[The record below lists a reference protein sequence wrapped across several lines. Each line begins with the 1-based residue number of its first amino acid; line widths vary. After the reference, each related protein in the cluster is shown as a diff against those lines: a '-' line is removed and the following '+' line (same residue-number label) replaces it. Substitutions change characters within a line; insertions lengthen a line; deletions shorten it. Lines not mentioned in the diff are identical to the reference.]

1 MSARPLSMSALS
13 SALAAVIVGALIP
26 LAAVAPAQAD
36 TLGTGVVINE
46 AYLKGGSAN
55 AAYSKKFVELYN
67 AGGTDVDLSSWS
79 LQYRSASGTGASSG
93 TAALSGTIKA
103 RSYFLIQINGNGSTG
118 AALPTPDL
126 DLAGKVS
133 PSGTTGTLFLAKTTT
148 AITAPTGSV
157 TGQSNIADLIG
168 YGSSN
173 TYEGRVVPVTGGN
186 DTPNSLAR
194 TTFVD
199 TDDNR
204 SDFTHPASITPQNSS
219 ASSPSP
225 SPSPS
230 TSPSTSPTT
239 SPSPSPSPTTPA
251 GSVTPIA
258 TIQGTGDSSPLSGQT
273 VTTRGVV
280 TAAYPSGGFAGYY
293 VQTENTGGA
302 IDFATHTASDAV
314 FVYSPTTVGQVA
326 VGDLVQVTGT
336 VSEYFGLTQLTV
348 GSTGLSKVGTGT
360 AAAATVAVPRDAA
373 QRESLE
379 GMLVAPQGDYTVSN
393 TYSTNQYAEIGLA
406 SGTKPLIT
414 PTEIA
419 RPGTAEYTA
428 AVADNTARGI
438 VLDDGASIN
447 FLGSATN
454 KAIPLP
460 YLSTKTVSVG
470 AAVTF
475 TRPVVMDYRNNV
487 WKLQPT
493 TQLTVDNDASVSPA
507 TFSNVRQPAPAAV
520 GGDIKVATF
529 NVLNYFT
536 TTGDSLSGCSYYTD
550 RAGAPITVNT
560 GCDARGAA
568 NATNL
573 KRQQDKIVTAIT
585 TLDADVVSLEEI
597 ENSAAFGKNRDS
609 ALSTLTA
616 ALNTAA
622 GSDVWA
628 FVASPSAL
636 PASEDVIRTAFIYKK
651 ATVRTEGDS
660 RILTTGSAFANARRP
675 LAQKF
680 GLVGKGDDSEFIAI
694 ANHFKSKGSGSGVDA
709 DQGDGQGASNAS
721 RVAQAGDLVS
731 FANGL
736 KSEWGT
742 DRVFL
747 MGDFNAYSKEDPIK
761 VLTDAGYIDQGSK
774 SGKYSYSFSGQSGS
788 LDHVFA
794 SQAANQRVRG
804 ADVWNINSGESIAL
818 EYSRYNYNATN
829 FYDTSAFRSSDHDPV
844 LVGVDLTPT
853 ATVNLVDI
861 NDFHGRI
868 DANTPQF
875 AGTVEQLRAQY
886 GEANTLFLSSGDN
899 IGASPFA
906 SASQDDQPTIDVL
919 NALDLKASAIGNHEL
934 DRGFDDLVN
943 RVVGSGPNAKFAYL
957 GANVYQK
964 GTTTPA
970 LPEYAITTVAGLRVG
985 VIGTVT
991 QETPALVS
999 PGGISGLDFG
1009 DPVEA
1014 TNRVAAQLTDGNP
1027 ANGEA
1032 DIIVAAYHEGAGA
1045 GTPDGAT
1052 LEQEIA
1058 AGGPFAEIVTETSA
1072 QVDAIFTGHT
1082 HKTYAWDAP
1091 IPGATDGRTR
1101 PVIQTGNYGEN
1112 IGNVVLTVSD
1122 TTGDVLS
1129 YTGKNVARTTTTTS
1143 TLVATY
1149 PRVAQVKTI
1158 TDAALAAA
1166 AQIGNQ
1172 PVGSVTNDITTAYAG
1187 GSYTNGVYTGGSRDD
1202 RSKESTLGNLVADS
1216 LVTSLSS
1223 AERGGAQIGV
1233 VNPGGLRADLLYA
1246 PDGVISYSEAN
1257 AVLPFVNNLWTTSL
1271 TGAQFKTLLEQQWQT
1286 NPDGTV
1292 PSRPFLKLGL
1302 SKNVAYTFDATRAA
1316 GDRITSITVDGAPI
1330 DPSTSYRIGSFSFL
1344 VQGGD
1349 NFRIFTQGTGTKDSG
1364 LIDRDAWI
1372 DYLKAN
1378 PGLAPD
1384 FARRSVQVTGAPT
1397 APVTATSSLS
1407 LAVSG
1412 LDLTSKGSP
1421 VNTTAT
1427 VEWTGSSA
1435 TFAPVTVSGGSA
1447 NLSLTVPTDAVAA
1460 SEIVVRAQPS
1470 GTVVRIPVSV
1480 AVDRDAPRVS
1490 LSVSGRTVTV
1500 SATDTGSGV
1509 SSVEYRLD
1517 GGAWTA
1523 YDAALVLDDKGHS
1536 VEARATDKAGNV
1548 SAVASTSL
1556 ASVDVA
1562 EPPVLTARGTARTA
1576 TVGDTVAPG
1585 AVTVADAG
1593 GHAMSGVVVTFEV
1606 SGPGTFAGG
1615 KTSVRV
1621 TSDALGLA
1629 TAPSVT
1635 TSAAGAVEV
1644 TADAALA
1651 TEVSLPT
1658 ITVVAKAPVLTV
1670 DGSATAAVV
1679 SGKAR
1684 LTVAVTNTSTE
1695 TVAVKIKTAYGS
1707 KTVAS
1712 LAPGASTEAVFKTAL
1727 ASLPS
1732 GSATLE
1738 ITGAAGA
1745 NTVALPYTA
1754 TR

>member
-36 TLGTGVVINE
+36 TAGTGVIINE

-55 AAYSKKFVELYN
+55 APYSKKFVELYN
-67 AGGTDVDLSSWS
+67 QGGTDVDLSTWS
-79 LQYRSASGTGASSG
+79 LQYRSATGTSASNG
-93 TAALSGTIKA
+93 VGALSGTIKA
-103 RSYFLIQINGNGSTG
+103 HSYFLVQLNGNGSTG

-126 DLAGKVS
+126 DLAGKVT
-133 PSGTTGTLFLAKTTT
+133 PSGTTGTLILAKTTS
-148 AITAPTGSV
+148 AITSPTGSV
-157 TGQSNIADLIG
+157 TGNQNIADLLG
-168 YGSSN
+168 YGASN
-173 TYEGRVVPVTGGN
+173 TYEGRVVPVTGAN

-194 TTFVD
+194 TGFSD

-204 SDFTHPASITPQNSS
+204 TDFTHPASITPQNSAS
-219 ASSPSP
+219 SSPSP
-225 SPSPS
+225 SPSP
-230 TSPSTSPTT
+230 TASPTT
-239 SPSPSPSPTTPA
+239 SPTASPSPSPTTPA
-251 GSVTPIA
+251 ASVTAIA
-258 TIQGTGDSSPLSGQT
+258 AIQGTGDASPLNGQT
-273 VTTRGVV
+273 ATTRGVV

-302 IDFATHTASDAV
+302 IDFASHTASDGL
-314 FVYSPTTVGQVA
+314 FVYSPSTVGQVA
-326 VGDLVQVTGT
+326 VGDVVQVTGT
-336 VSEYFGLTQLTV
+336 VGEYFGLTQLTV
-348 GSTGLSKVGTGT
+348 SSGGVTKVGTGSI
-360 AAAATVAVPRDAA
+360 APATVAVPRDAA

-379 GMLVAPQGDYTVSN
+379 GMLIAPQGAYTVSN

-406 SGTKPLIT
+406 TGTTPLIT

-428 AVADNTARGI
+428 AVADNAARGI
-438 VLDDGASIN
+438 TLDDGASIN

-460 YLSTKTVSVG
+460 YLTKTTVSVG
-470 AAVTF
+470 AAATF
-475 TRPVVMDYRNNV
+475 TRPVVLDYRNNT

-493 TQLTVDNDASVSPA
+493 AQLTADNDAQVSPA
-507 TFSNVRQPAPAAV
+507 TFSNVRQAAPAAV

-536 TTGDSLSGCSYYTD
+536 TTGDTLTGCSFYTD
-550 RAGAPITVNT
+550 RAGTPITVNT

-568 NATNL
+568 NATSL
-573 KRQQDKIVTAIT
+573 QRQQDKIVTAIT
-585 TLDADVVSLEEI
+585 TLGADVVSLEEI
-597 ENSAAFGKNRDS
+597 ENSAVFGKNRDS

-628 FVASPSAL
+628 FVASPSTL

-660 RILTTGSAFANARRP
+660 RILTTGSAFDNARRP

-680 GLVGKGDDSEFIAI
+680 GLVGKGDDSTFIAI
-694 ANHFKSKGSGSGVDA
+694 ANHFKSKGSGTGANA

-794 SQAANQRVRG
+794 SSAADQRVRG
-804 ADVWNINSGESIAL
+804 ADIWNINSGESIAL

-875 AGTVEQLRAQY
+875 AGTIEQLRAQY

-906 SASQDDQPTIDVL
+906 SASQNDQPTIDVL

-934 DRGFDDLVN
+934 DKGFDDLVN
-943 RVVGSGPNAKFAYL
+943 RVVGTGPNAKFAYL
-957 GANVYQK
+957 GANVYRK

-999 PGGISGLDFG
+999 PGGVSGVDFG

-1014 TNRVAAQLTDGNP
+1014 TNRVAAQLTDGDP

-1032 DIIVAAYHEGAGA
+1032 DVIVAAYHEGAGA

-1052 LEQEIA
+1052 LAQEIA
-1058 AGGPFAEIVTETSA
+1058 AGGPFAKIVTQTSA
-1072 QVDAIFTGHT
+1072 KVDAIFTGHT

-1091 IPGATDGRTR
+1091 VPGATDGRTR

-1129 YTGKNVARTTTTTS
+1129 YTGANVARTKTATN

-1149 PRVAQVKTI
+1149 PRVAQVKSI

-1172 PVGSVTNDITTAYAG
+1172 PVGSVTKDITTAYAG
-1187 GSYTNGVYTGGSRDD
+1187 GSYTNGVYAGGSRDD

-1216 LVTSLSS
+1216 LVTSLG
-1223 AERGGAQIGV
+1223 AADRGGAQIGV
-1233 VNPGGLRADLLYA
+1233 VNPGGLRAELFYA
-1246 PDGVISYSEAN
+1246 PDGVVSYSEAN

-1286 NPDGTV
+1286 NADGTV

-1302 SKNVAYTFDATRAA
+1302 SKNVAYTFDASRAA
-1316 GDRITSITVDGAPI
+1316 GDRITSITVDGVAINP
-1330 DPSTSYRIGSFSFL
+1330 TASYRIGSFSFL

-1349 NFRIFTQGTGTKDSG
+1349 NFRVFTQGTGTKDSG

-1384 FARRSVQVTGAPT
+1384 FARRSAQVTGVPST
-1397 APVTATSSLS
+1397 PVTATSSLA
-1407 LAVSG
+1407 LTVSG
-1412 LDLTSKGSP
+1412 LDLTSLGSP
-1421 VNTTAT
+1421 ANTTAS

-1435 TFAPVTVSGGSA
+1435 SFAPVTVSGGSA
-1447 NLSLTVPTDAVAA
+1447 SLSLTVPADAVAA

-1470 GTVVRIPVSV
+1470 GTVVRIPVTV
-1480 AVDRDAPRVS
+1480 AVDHDAPRVS

-1500 SATDTGSGV
+1500 SATDAGAGV
-1509 SSVEYRLD
+1509 ASVEYRLD

-1523 YDAALVLDDKGHS
+1523 YSAALVLDDKAHT

-1548 SAVASTSL
+1548 STVASTSL
-1556 ASVDVA
+1556 ASVDTTQA
-1562 EPPVLTARGTARTA
+1562 PVLTARGTARTV
-1576 TVGDTVAPG
+1576 TVGDSVAPG
-1585 AVTVADAG
+1585 SVSVADASG
-1593 GHAMSGVVVTFEV
+1593 SALSGVAVTFKV
-1606 SGPGTFAGG
+1606 SGPATFAGG

-1621 TSDALGLA
+1621 VSDALGLA

-1635 TSAAGAVEV
+1635 TSAAGAVKV
-1644 TADAALA
+1644 TASAPLA
-1651 TEVSLPT
+1651 TKVSLPA
-1658 ITVVAKAPVLTV
+1658 ITVVAKAPALTV
-1670 DGSATAAVV
+1670 DGTATTSIV

-1684 LTVAVTNTSTE
+1684 LTVRVTNTATE
-1695 TVAVKIKTAYGS
+1695 TVAIKIKTVYGS
-1707 KTVAS
+1707 KTVAT

-1727 ASLPS
+1727 TSLPA
-1732 GSATLE
+1732 GSATVE
-1738 ITGAAGA
+1738 ITGASGA
-1745 NTVALPYTA
+1745 NTVELPYTA